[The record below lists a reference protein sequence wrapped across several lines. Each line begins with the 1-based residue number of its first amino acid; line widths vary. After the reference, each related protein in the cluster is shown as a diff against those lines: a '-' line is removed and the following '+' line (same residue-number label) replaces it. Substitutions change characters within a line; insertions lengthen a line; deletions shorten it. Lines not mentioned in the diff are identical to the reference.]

1 VTAAFFFRAL
11 LRESRGSRG
20 RLTFFVACL
29 SVGVAA
35 VVAVAG
41 LSASL
46 DEGIRGEARQLL
58 AADLAIDG
66 NRPLPPGLDLAKVGL
81 AGARRTDVRETV
93 TIVAA
98 PPTNDQGQSG
108 QPGSSQLAELKVVD
122 GDYPFY
128 GDLKLNPQRPL
139 RELLQPDTAVAASD
153 LLAHLH
159 LRTGDTLRIGGQPFR
174 IAGVVLSEP
183 DRISI
188 SMTLGPRI
196 FLSGEGFARTGLETR
211 GSRVSH
217 RTLIKLPTGAATSVR
232 DIQRRLRQ
240 ALPETVYRIQTF
252 RDAQPALR
260 ENISRVERFL
270 GLVALLSLFVG
281 GIGVAQS
288 VRAWL
293 AGRLDAI
300 AVLKCLGMRPR
311 EIFPLYLGQTA
322 LLGLA
327 GSVVGILS
335 GAAVQLIL
343 PALFP
348 DLIPAELIRP
358 WQPGALLR
366 GLGLGVGVALLFSLP
381 PLSTVLRVPP
391 ARVLRRE
398 AEPLPNHRWTT
409 VLTLV
414 VLAFGVWAMA
424 SVQANSW
431 DLGAR
436 FTGGVSLAAALLAGA
451 ALLVSRGVRRI
462 QPGVSSH
469 VRSLWLR
476 HGLASLARPGAAA
489 MSAIVA
495 LGLGVLVVV
504 AMSLVERRLTAELSA
519 ELPTNAPTAFL
530 IDIQPAQWPGV
541 EALLHKAG
549 ALHIDSVPV
558 VMGRLA
564 AIDGKSVEEMARA
577 EEAEMEKARE
587 GDGEKSAEPSAGR
600 STERRSAGRSGPF
613 GSRQRGPGGRRRW
626 ALSREQR
633 LTYMRELPKDNV
645 VVAGALWSDPDHAE
659 VSVEQ
664 EFAENL
670 GIGLGSTLRF
680 DVQGVPVD
688 LKVTSL
694 RTVDWKTFGINF
706 FLVVEPGV
714 LDAAPQQRL
723 AAVLLPKGGEQR
735 VQDLLAASYPN
746 VTVLRIREILEKIVK
761 VMDRIGLGI
770 RFLGGFTVLA
780 GIAILAGAVSAGSAR
795 RGREVALLKTLGMT
809 RRGVAGAFAV
819 EYALIGLVA
828 AAIGA
833 GGGYVLAWGVI
844 TRGFELTWEIQ
855 PWPLVIALLAGV
867 TLTVVAGLAA
877 SLRALERRPIEVL
890 RAE

>member
-1 VTAAFFFRAL
+1 
-11 LRESRGSRG
+11 
-20 RLTFFVACL
+20 
-29 SVGVAA
+29 
-35 VVAVAG
+35 
-41 LSASL
+41 
-46 DEGIRGEARQLL
+46 
-58 AADLAIDG
+58 
-66 NRPLPPGLDLAKVGL
+66 
-81 AGARRTDVRETV
+81 
-93 TIVAA
+93 
-98 PPTNDQGQSG
+98 
-108 QPGSSQLAELKVVD
+108 
-122 GDYPFY
+122 
-128 GDLKLNPQRPL
+128 
-139 RELLQPDTAVAASD
+139 
-153 LLAHLH
+153 
-159 LRTGDTLRIGGQPFR
+159 
-174 IAGVVLSEP
+174 
-183 DRISI
+183 
-188 SMTLGPRI
+188 
-196 FLSGEGFARTGLETR
+196 
-211 GSRVSH
+211 
-217 RTLIKLPTGAATSVR
+217 
-232 DIQRRLRQ
+232 
-240 ALPETVYRIQTF
+240 
-252 RDAQPALR
+252 
-260 ENISRVERFL
+260 
-270 GLVALLSLFVG
+270 
-281 GIGVAQS
+281 
-288 VRAWL
+288 
-293 AGRLDAI
+293 
-300 AVLKCLGMRPR
+300 MRPR

-327 GSVVGILS
+327 GSVVGIIA

-343 PALFP
+343 PSLFP

-398 AEPLPNHRWTT
+398 AEPLPSHRWTT
-409 VLTLV
+409 ALTI
-414 VLAFGVWAMA
+414 LALALGVWTMA
-424 SVQANSW
+424 SVQAHSW

-436 FTGGVSLAAALLAGA
+436 FTGGVALAAALLAGA
-451 ALLVSRGVRRI
+451 AVLVSRGVRRI
-462 QPGVSSH
+462 QPSVSSH

-504 AMSLVERRLTAELSA
+504 AMSLVERRLTVELSA
-519 ELPTNAPTAFL
+519 EMPTSAPTAFL

-541 EALLHKAG
+541 EALLKKAG

-564 AIDGKSVEEMARA
+564 AIDGKSVEEMAKA
-577 EEAEMEKARE
+577 EEAEMDKGQKGEDEGGRE
-587 GDGEKSAEPSAGR
+587 
-600 STERRSAGRSGPF
+600 RSAGRSA
-613 GSRQRGPGGRRRW
+613 GSRGGGFGPRRGPGGPGGRRRW

-645 VVAGALWSDPDHAE
+645 VVAGSLWSDPDHAE

-833 GGGYVLAWGVI
+833 AGGYALAWGVI
-844 TRGFELTWEIQ
+844 TRGFELPWEIQ

-867 TLTVVAGLAA
+867 SLTVVAGLAA

>member
-1 VTAAFFFRAL
+1 VKPSFFFNAL

-20 RLTFFVACL
+20 RLAFFVACL
-29 SVGVAA
+29 SVGVSA

-41 LSASL
+41 LSSSL
-46 DEGIRGEARQLL
+46 DEGIRTEARQLL
-58 AADLAIDG
+58 AADMAIDG
-66 NRPLPPGLDLAKVGL
+66 NRPLPPDLDLDKVGL
-81 AGARRTDVRETV
+81 AGAERTEIRETV
-93 TIVAA
+93 TVVAA
-98 PPTNDQGQSG
+98 PAPAPG
-108 QPGSSQLAELKVVD
+108 QPGPSQLVELKVVD

-128 GDLKLNPQRPL
+128 GVLKLQPQRPL
-139 RELLQPDTAVAASD
+139 RELLRPDTAVVAGD

-188 SMTLGPRI
+188 SMTLGPRV
-196 FLSGEGFARTGLETR
+196 FLSAAGFARTALEGR
-211 GSRVSH
+211 GSRIGH
-217 RTLIKLPTGAATSVR
+217 RTLIKLPAGSGTAVA
-232 DIQRRLRQ
+232 DIKERLRQ
-240 ALPETVYRIQTF
+240 ALPETGYRIQTYS
-252 RDAQPALR
+252 DAQPALR
-260 ENISRVERFL
+260 ENLSRVERFL

-293 AGRLDAI
+293 AGRMDAI
-300 AVLKCLGMRPR
+300 AILKCLGLRPR
-311 EIFPLYLGQTA
+311 EIFPLYLGQTI

-327 GSVVGILS
+327 GSLVGIVA
-335 GAAVQLIL
+335 GAAVQLTL
-343 PALFP
+343 PRLFP

-358 WQPGALLR
+358 WQPVALLR
-366 GLGLGVGVALLFSLP
+366 GLGLGVGVAVLFSLP
-381 PLSTVLRVPP
+381 PLSAVLRVPP

-398 AEPLPNHRWTT
+398 AEPLPTHRWAAA
-409 VLTLV
+409 LTLA
-414 VLAFGVWAMA
+414 VLAAGVWIMA
-424 SVQANSW
+424 SVQARSW

-436 FTGGVSLAAALLAGA
+436 FTGGVTLAAALLAAAA
-451 ALLVSRGVRRI
+451 ALVSWAVRRL
-462 QPGVSSH
+462 PRTS
-469 VRSLWLR
+469 VRSLPLR

-519 ELPTNAPTAFL
+519 EVPRDAPTAFL

-541 EALLHKAG
+541 QALLKKGG
-549 ALHIDSVPV
+549 ALRIDSVPV
-558 VMGRLA
+558 VMARIS
-564 AIDGKSVEEMARA
+564 AIDGKSVEELARGDRMDR
-577 EEAEMEKARE
+577 EERESRGDRGNRE
-587 GDGEKSAEPSAGR
+587 GGR
-600 STERRSAGRSGPF
+600 NGRRD
-613 GSRQRGPGGRRRW
+613 RGGRRW

-633 LTYMRELPKDNV
+633 LTYIQELPKDNV
-645 VVAGALWSDPDHAE
+645 VVAGSLWHDPAHAE
-659 VSVEQ
+659 VSVEE
-664 EFAENL
+664 EFAEDL
-670 GIGLGSTLRF
+670 GLKLGSDLRF

-714 LDAAPQQRL
+714 LDTAPQQRL
-723 AAVLLPKGGEQR
+723 AAVQLPKGGEQR
-735 VQDLLAASYPN
+735 VQDLLAAAYPN

-844 TRGFELTWEIQ
+844 TRGFELSWQLQ
-855 PWPLVIALLAGV
+855 PWPLAVALTAGV
-867 TLTVVAGLAA
+867 ALTIVAGLAA

-890 RAE
+890 RSE

>member
-1 VTAAFFFRAL
+1 VTAGFFFRAL
-11 LRESRGSRG
+11 LRESRGARG
-20 RLTFFVACL
+20 RLAFFVACL

-46 DEGIRGEARQLL
+46 DEGIRSEARQLL

-66 NRPLPPGLDLAKVGL
+66 NRPLPPGLDLGKIGL
-81 AGARRTDVRETV
+81 GGAARTDIRETV

-98 PPTNDQGQSG
+98 PPAAPSL
-108 QPGSSQLAELKVVD
+108 PGPSQLAELKVIH

-139 RELLQPDTAVAASD
+139 RELLRPDTAVVAAD
-153 LLAHLH
+153 LLSHLH
-159 LRTGDTLRIGGQPFR
+159 LRSGDTLRIGGQPFR

-183 DRISI
+183 DRISV
-188 SMTLGPRI
+188 SMTLGPRV
-196 FLSGEGFARTGLETR
+196 FLSAEGFDRTGLETR
-211 GSRVSH
+211 GSRVGH
-217 RTLIKLPTGAATSVR
+217 RTLIKLPPGSGAGSGASVQE
-232 DIQRRLRQ
+232 IEARLRK

-260 ENISRVERFL
+260 ENLARVERFL

-327 GSVVGILS
+327 GSIVGIAA
-335 GAAVQLIL
+335 GAAVQLLL
-343 PALFP
+343 PSLFP
-348 DLIPAELIRP
+348 DLIPHELIRP

-366 GLGLGVGVALLFSLP
+366 GLGLGVGVAVLFSLP

-398 AEPLPNHRWTT
+398 AEPLPTHRWTSA
-409 VLTLV
+409 LTLA
-414 VLAFGVWAMA
+414 VLALGVWAMA
-424 SVQANSW
+424 GVQAHSW

-436 FTGGVSLAAALLAGA
+436 FTGGVALAAALLAGA
-451 ALLVSRGVRRI
+451 AALVSRGVRRI
-462 QPGVSSH
+462 PRDA

-519 ELPTNAPTAFL
+519 ELPKDAPTAFL

-541 EALLHKAG
+541 EALLKKAG
-549 ALHIDSVPV
+549 ALHIESVPV
-558 VMGRLA
+558 VMGRLSA
-564 AIDGKSVEEMARA
+564 LDGKSVEELSRA
-577 EEAEMEKARE
+577 E
-587 GDGEKSAEPSAGR
+587 GPDQEPSRERSSDGSGGR
-600 STERRSAGRSGPF
+600 
-613 GSRQRGPGGRRRW
+613 RGPSRERGRRRW

-633 LTYMRELPKDNV
+633 LTYMQELPKDNV
-645 VVAGALWSDPDHAE
+645 IVAGSLWSDPEHAE

-670 GIGLGSTLRF
+670 GIHLGSMLRF
-680 DVQGVPVD
+680 DIQGVPVD

-714 LDAAPQQRL
+714 LDRAPQQRL
-723 AAVLLPKGGEQR
+723 AAVRLPRGGEQR
-735 VQDLLAASYPN
+735 VQDLLAASFPN
-746 VTVLRIREILEKIVK
+746 VTVLRIREILEKVVK

-833 GGGYVLAWGVI
+833 GGGYALAWGVI
-844 TRGFELTWEIQ
+844 TRGFELPWELQ
-855 PWPLVIALLAGV
+855 PWPLVVALTAGV
-867 TLTVVAGLAA
+867 ALTVVAGLAA
-877 SLRALERRPIEVL
+877 SLRALARRPIEVL